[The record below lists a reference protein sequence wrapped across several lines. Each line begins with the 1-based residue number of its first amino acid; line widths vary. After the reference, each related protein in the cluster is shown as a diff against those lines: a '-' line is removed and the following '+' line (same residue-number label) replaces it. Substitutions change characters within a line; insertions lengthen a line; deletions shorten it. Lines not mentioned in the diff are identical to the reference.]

1 MAAQPEVLQ
10 VCYQAVAGA
19 ARPAFERCAEHAIAE
34 LQTLETQS
42 MRPAERDALAE
53 SWRYLQSHKTAWAQ
67 RYSDD
72 LLVEFTKPVSAKL
85 ALGPGMNA
93 QVIPSGFASLDW
105 SMTQI

>member
-1 MAAQPEVLQ
+1 
-10 VCYQAVAGA
+10 
-19 ARPAFERCAEHAIAE
+19 
-34 LQTLETQS
+34 
-42 MRPAERDALAE
+42 
-53 SWRYLQSHKTAWAQ
+53 LQSHKTAWAQ